1 MKLLA
6 ILFLCSRL
14 LTSFAQEDQPQ
25 EVDCNNEDVF
35 KAVDTALKKYNNGSN
50 SGNQFVLYRI
60 NQVISTGDQDIFYS
74 VKYEIKEG
82 DCPVQSGKTWQ
93 DCDYKEAEQAA
104 TGECMAT
111 IGKRWNM
118 EFSVTTQTCHITP
131 AKGPVV
137 TSQYDCHGCMYT
149 IGTVPADFDPVLRH
163 AIEHFN
169 NHTGHSHLF
178 ALEDVERAQRQVV
191 SGWNYEV
198 TYLIQQTNCSKENF
212 TFLTE
217 DCKPLSNGNTSEC
230 TDHAYMDPQ
239 LRIASFSQKCQ
250 ILPEEDFLSP
260 SRRGCRGCPS
270 EIPVDSTDMKKA
282 LNHSITKLNAENNA
296 TFYFKIEIVHR
307 ATSQVVAGSR
317 YFIDFTARETTCS
330 KESNKELTENCEIN
344 KLGEILRC
352 TADVYERPWENII
365 ESTTKCLSP
374 GKKQLRPCVYK
385 GPPREAGAQP
395 TSESVAS

>member
-25 EVDCNNEDVF
+25 EVDCNDEDVF
-35 KAVDTALKKYNNGSN
+35 KAVDTALKKYNNASN

-60 NQVISTGDQDIFYS
+60 KEVINTGDHDIFYS
-74 VKYEIKEG
+74 VKYEMKEG

-104 TGECMAT
+104 TGECMAA
-111 IGKRWNM
+111 IGKTWNM
-118 EFSVTTQTCHITP
+118 EFSVATQTCHITP
-131 AKGPVV
+131 AEGPVV
-137 TSQYDCHGCMYT
+137 TSQYDCYGCLHT
-149 IGTVPADFDPVLRH
+149 IRTVPPDFDPVLRH
-163 AIEHFN
+163 AIQHFN
-169 NHTGHSHLF
+169 NHTNHSHLF
-178 ALEDVERAQRQVV
+178 DLKEVERAQRQVV

-212 TFLTE
+212 KFLTQ
-217 DCKPLSNGNTSEC
+217 DCKALRSGDTVEC
-230 TDHAYMDPQ
+230 TDLAYVDPQ

-250 ILPEEDFLSP
+250 ILPGEDFVPP
-260 SRRGCRGCPS
+260 SRRNCQ
-270 EIPVDSTDMKKA
+270 
-282 LNHSITKLNAENNA
+282 NNS
-296 TFYFKIEIVHR
+296 TFYFKIDIVHR
-307 ATSQVVAGSR
+307 ATSQVVAGSK

-330 KESNKELTENCEIN
+330 KESNKELTESCEIN

-352 TADVYERPWENII
+352 TADVYVVPWENKID
-365 ESTTKCLSP
+365 STVKCQSL

-385 GPPREAGAQP
+385 GRPREAGAQP

>member
-25 EVDCNNEDVF
+25 EIDCNDEDVF

-60 NQVISTGDQDIFYS
+60 KQVISTGDRNIFYS

-111 IGKRWNM
+111 IGKKGKM

-137 TSQYDCHGCMYT
+137 TSQYDCYGCVYT
-149 IGTVPADFDPVLRH
+149 TRNVPPDFDPVLRH

-178 ALEDVERAQRQVV
+178 ALKEVKRAQRQVV
-191 SGWNYEV
+191 SGSNYEV
-198 TYLIQQTNCSKENF
+198 TYLILQTNCSKENF
-212 TFLTE
+212 KFLTE
-217 DCKPLSNGNTSEC
+217 DCKPLSNGNTGEC

-260 SRRGCRGCPS
+260 SLRDCRGCPS

-296 TFYFKIEIVHR
+296 TFYFKIDIVHR
-307 ATSQVVAGSR
+307 ATSQVCKLSYKDSDIV
-317 YFIDFTARETTCS
+317 YVQTA
-330 KESNKELTENCEIN
+330 
-344 KLGEILRC
+344 
-352 TADVYERPWENII
+352 Y
-365 ESTTKCLSP
+365 
-374 GKKQLRPCVYK
+374 
-385 GPPREAGAQP
+385 
-395 TSESVAS
+395 